1 MGMWHCETTRILEIN
16 PHGNAD
22 TLEIA
27 RVWDYEVIIRKGE
40 YKVGDL
46 VSYLAVETICGG
58 NPTFSFLGKDAF
70 RPLRAKRLRG
80 VFSQGLIVPAPPGW
94 TEENVSVV
102 EFYGLV
108 RAPEKEEKIEGKI
121 SRGSDGIKVFGTSG
135 HTESPPFPLGVYDV
149 DPLKKF
155 ASTLEEGEEVYI
167 TEKIHGECVKSDTRI
182 SRPDGTTTP
191 ISSLKV
197 GDEILGVDEH
207 GRVTSTKVVRV
218 FKNGLSDQW
227 LNVKGK
233 RYGAGRGSHYFSVT
247 CTPNHRFFDPQSGS
261 YVCASDIVE
270 GSTVSLIRSEM
281 SLTPIQ
287 EQVLLGKLLGDGSLV
302 CREFSAFVQWN
313 HRAQDKDYSDW
324 TARALGPLAKESE
337 CRYTSGYGTTMVHR
351 NTSSNAWILRK
362 FGSML
367 DGGG

>member
-16 PHGNAD
+16 PYGNAD

-167 TEKIHGECVKSDTRI
+167 TEKIHGENHVLTFHEKRLWSRSRQHWKKREEDSRWWTVALRDGFEKKLAKYPNLIFYGELYGNNSFFRYDCPIVDGYAQRRFRVFDIKDKETNAYLHPDRVQEICKDLGIDTVPVLYRGPWKTD
-182 SRPDGTTTP
+182 R
-191 ISSLKV
+191 SLY
-197 GDEILGVDEH
+197 ILAE
-207 GRVTSTKVVRV
+207 GRSTLNENVIREGFVVRSLTNPQLENGSRKV
-218 FKNGLSDQW
+218 FK
-227 LNVKGK
+227 
-233 RYGAGRGSHYFSVT
+233 
-247 CTPNHRFFDPQSGS
+247 
-261 YVCASDIVE
+261 
-270 GSTVSLIRSEM
+270 LISPEY
-281 SLTPIQ
+281 
-287 EQVLLGKLLGDGSLV
+287 LLLK
-302 CREFSAFVQWN
+302 
-313 HRAQDKDYSDW
+313 
-324 TARALGPLAKESE
+324 
-337 CRYTSGYGTTMVHR
+337 
-351 NTSSNAWILRK
+351 
-362 FGSML
+362 
-367 DGGG
+367 